1 MRASK
6 PVTSFAHPKLSSKSA
21 SKLPQKHLQTP
32 QIQTATVDN
41 EKENASEKLNPLLNS
56 GNRQAY
62 SSYQNALWQ

>member
-6 PVTSFAHPKLSSKSA
+6 PVTSFVNPKLSNKSA

-32 QIQTATVDN
+32 QTLTATIDN
-41 EKENASEKLNPLLNS
+41 EKENASEKLKPLLNS

-62 SSYQNALWQ
+62 SNY